1 MDKVQ
6 IKYVHT
12 KVWLFAQA
20 WLLFKIEKKMYQ
32 LDGFLFQIVVLQ
44 QITKINKN

>member
-1 MDKVQ
+1 MYIQ
-6 IKYVHT
+6 KYDYLPKHGCYL
-12 KVWLFAQA
+12 KL
-20 WLLFKIEKKMYQ
+20 KKKMYQ